1 MDTDRAIDHL
11 VEIHRHLA
19 KTEIYR
25 GYRALPAFLSGL
37 FAFVGAALQPF
48 FVEGKPDLLFVWYWS
63 ALAGL
68 SALIA
73 TAEILY
79 NYTIRESSTERRRT
93 RTVAMQFFPCVA
105 GGTFITIA
113 LVTTD
118 PSGVRFL
125 PGIWAVVYGLGI
137 FSARPYF
144 PRMIGVAALGF
155 MLAGTALLLMADR
168 GSSLHPWAM
177 GLTFGIGQIATGL
190 ILYWNLERKNH
201 V

>member
-1 MDTDRAIDHL
+1 MDINRAIDHIA
-11 VEIHRHLA
+11 EIHRHLA
-19 KTEIYR
+19 RTEVYR
-25 GYRALPAFLSGL
+25 GYRALPVFLSGL
-37 FAFVGAALQPF
+37 LAFVGAALQPF
-48 FVEGKPDLLFVWYWS
+48 FIEGKPDLSFVWYWS
-63 ALAGL
+63 ALAVL
-68 SALIA
+68 SALTA

-93 RTVAMQFFPCVA
+93 RTVAMQFFPCVV
-105 GGTFITIA
+105 GGSFITIA
-113 LVTTD
+113 LVAAD
-118 PSGVRFL
+118 PSAVRFL

-144 PRMIGVAALGF
+144 PRMIGIVALGF
-155 MLAGTALLLMADR
+155 MLAGAALLLMAGR

-177 GLTFGIGQIATGL
+177 GLTFGTGQIATGL